1 MFLRKRTSVQDI
13 NTANETLGLS
23 FDYQSWTNSMM
34 VNMVICDAKSF
45 EIKFCNE
52 NCKTSSK
59 KLKNV
64 LPVTGDSFIG
74 QNLDILFG
82 SEGAP
87 RDIIHNPSKLP
98 LRTSTTIGNEI
109 LDLLIAPVKNKS
121 GIVDELL
128 ITWHVVTEQR
138 ATRATAAKLTAMVE
152 HMPAN
157 ILFCDP
163 NTSTINYQNTACKS
177 HLNLIQDCLPFK
189 IDNLIGTD
197 ASVFD
202 NDPSALRK
210 LLSNPR
216 NLPATRISPNG
227 KQTLKLHLS
236 AITDENGLYVGNM
249 ITIENMTKQSAIV
262 ERIRAMAE
270 TVSVASGQMEQSAK
284 HMSSTVK
291 EVHNY
296 AASASNSITQA
307 SGNAQTVAAAADQLT
322 MSISDIS
329 SQVKQSTD
337 MSRNAVTQA
346 EHTNETVA
354 KLSESSARIGDVVKM
369 INDIAGQTNLLALNA
384 TIEAARAGEA
394 GKGFAVVASEVKNLA
409 NQTANATEEIT
420 KQITEMQNS
429 TKDAVDAIDQIKST
443 ISDLSE
449 VAATI
454 SDSMEEQGAATSDI
468 AQNIAN
474 VSRDSSNVS
483 DHISNMMQSSNE
495 VDVETLEVLNAASS
509 LKSESK
515 SMSEEINFFI
525 KDVVNK

>member
-1 MFLRKRTSVQDI
+1 MFLRKKSSVQDI
-13 NTANETLGLS
+13 NTAVKDPELS
-23 FDYQSWTNSMM
+23 FDYQNWTNSMM
-34 VNMVICDAKSF
+34 VNMVICDAKTL

-52 NCKTSSK
+52 NCKMTSK
-59 KLKNV
+59 KLRHV
-64 LPVTGDSFIG
+64 LPVTGDGFIG

-87 RDIIHNPSKLP
+87 RHIIHTPSKLP
-98 LRTSTTIGNEI
+98 LRTSATLGDEI
-109 LDLLIAPVKNKS
+109 LDLLIAPVKNKA
-121 GIVDELL
+121 GTVEEFL
-128 ITWHVVTEQR
+128 ITWHIVTKQR
-138 ATRATAAKLTAMVE
+138 ATGATAAKLTAMVE

-163 NTSTINYQNTACKS
+163 NSSVINYQNTACKA

-189 IDNLIGTD
+189 IDHLIGTD
-197 ASVFD
+197 AAVFD
-202 NDPSALRK
+202 NDPAALRA
-210 LLSNPR
+210 LLSDPR
-216 NLPATRISPNG
+216 HLPATRISPNG

-249 ITIENMTKQSAIV
+249 ITIENVTKQSAIV

-270 TVSVASGQMEQSAK
+270 TVSLASGQMEQSAK
-284 HMSSTVK
+284 NMSSTVK
-291 EVHNY
+291 DVHNY
-296 AASASNSITQA
+296 AASASNSIMLA
-307 SGNAQTVAAAADQLT
+307 SDNAQSVAAAADQLT

-337 MSRNAVTQA
+337 MSREAVTQA

-384 TIEAARAGEA
+384 TIEAARAGDA

-429 TKDAVDAIDQIKST
+429 TKDAVAAIDQIKST

-449 VAATI
+449 VAVSI

-468 AQNIAN
+468 AHNIAN

-483 DHISNMMQSSNE
+483 EHIADMMQSSKE
-495 VDVETLEVLNAASS
+495 VDGETLEVLTAASS
-509 LKSESK
+509 LKSESQ
-515 SMSEEINFFI
+515 SMSEEINLFI